1 MLAAGFVISGILGC
15 EIKYFADASPEV
27 LPANL
32 TAAQIEQL
40 APLNIMDAPIMQ
52 DLSRLISELEHRFGH
67 VEGDINW
74 EGVQN
79 VALNL
84 RGQQLFLDYY
94 QSPELA
100 RRLLDTVAEVIVQ
113 FLDFMIARTGTTSI
127 SVNRIVGLVDPRINL
142 HSNCSVTMISAD
154 HYREYLLPHDQMLAN
169 RFQPY
174 GIHYCGEDMHR
185 LRHEFAGIDGATFF
199 DVGWGS
205 DVKLC
210 REALP
215 DKFLSLRLS
224 PVRMLSETADEIE
237 NDIVDL
243 LRDAG
248 PLEKTGLCCVNMD
261 YGTPDENIER
271 IFRVAERYRKEY
283 TQS

>member
-1 MLAAGFVISGILGC
+1 
-15 EIKYFADASPEV
+15 
-27 LPANL
+27 
-32 TAAQIEQL
+32 
-40 APLNIMDAPIMQ
+40 
-52 DLSRLISELEHRFGH
+52 
-67 VEGDINW
+67 
-74 EGVQN
+74 
-79 VALNL
+79 
-84 RGQQLFLDYY
+84 
-94 QSPELA
+94 
-100 RRLLDTVAEVIVQ
+100 
-113 FLDFMIARTGTTSI
+113 
-127 SVNRIVGLVDPRINL
+127 
-142 HSNCSVTMISAD
+142 
-154 HYREYLLPHDQMLAN
+154 MLAN

-215 DKFLSLRLS
+215 EKFLSLRLS

-237 NDIVDL
+237 NDIVGL

-283 TQS
+283 AQA